1 MYTFI
6 ELILY
11 FSIYSFL
18 GWVCETIYCSILD
31 RKLVNR
37 GFLNGPV
44 CPVYGFGALLVI
56 SLLNKYRGDIFAI
69 FFLGMIIASVVEYIT
84 AVILETSFQTKW
96 WDYSKHKFN
105 IHGRVCLLNSTLF
118 GLLSVMLIEI
128 INVRITTLINS
139 TPKIVNIVLACIVI
153 AIFISDFITT
163 LIAMIKLN
171 DKLNSLIEVIVEL
184 KSMNIK
190 LKDLNEKEFEE
201 LIRLF
206 KDKEESEYVIDN
218 LTKIYDRYKKLNVKS
233 MLQRRILKAFPNIEH
248 KKYKEQFQNLQEIIN
263 NKMKKQNK

>member
-6 ELILY
+6 KFILY

-31 RKLVNR
+31 RRFVNR

-56 SLLNKYRGDIFAI
+56 ALLDKYRGDVLSVFL
-69 FFLGMIIASVVEYIT
+69 LGMIITSVVEYIT

-118 GLLSVMLIEI
+118 GLLSVLLIEV

-139 TPKIVNIVLACIVI
+139 VPKIINIVLACIII
-153 AIFISDFITT
+153 AMFLSDFITT

-171 DKLNSLIEVIVEL
+171 DKLNNLVEVLIEL

-190 LKDLNEKEFEE
+190 LKNLDDKEFEN
-201 LIRLF
+201 LIVGL
-206 KDKEESEYVIDN
+206 KNEEESEYVIDK
-218 LTKIYDRYKKLNVKS
+218 LTKIYERYKKLNVKS
-233 MLQRRILKAFPNIEH
+233 ILQRRILKAFPNIEH
-248 KKYKEQFQNLQEIIN
+248 IKYKEQFKHLKKIIN
-263 NKMKKQNK
+263 NKIKNQNK